1 MYEPGPHPPRC
12 PQPGSISPPPH
23 APMRRRLCF
32 CAGLNPSLA
41 GGYFCGFGGD
51 PKRRPRA
58 SFSLCQEPDTL
69 SRVGMAS
76 GRCRFLP
83 QPLTGTDWS
92 EGGGGPRLS
101 QQTGVSAFC
110 RLFTRPTLVTTRKWC
125 AGSIELPNSNS
136 KYSLAASHLLT
147 GTFGSKGRWGA
158 AEDHPPCIPLPRKVF
173 CTT

>member
-1 MYEPGPHPPRC
+1 MCLPCEPGPPSPRR

-58 SFSLCQEPDTL
+58 SFSLCQERDTL

-83 QPLTGTDWS
+83 HPLTGTDWS

-101 QQTGVSAFC
+101 QQTGASALC
-110 RLFTRPTLVTTRKWC
+110 RLFGLHSTNLGHHHAEVVRRFNVKIFNRLGPRRSFVVWRNDAATL
-125 AGSIELPNSNS
+125 S
-136 KYSLAASHLLT
+136 
-147 GTFGSKGRWGA
+147 
-158 AEDHPPCIPLPRKVF
+158 
-173 CTT
+173 

>member
-1 MYEPGPHPPRC
+1 MCLPCEPGPPSPRR

-58 SFSLCQEPDTL
+58 SFSLCQERDTL

-83 QPLTGTDWS
+83 HPLTGTDWS

-101 QQTGVSAFC
+101 QQTGASAFMPSLWSSPDQPWSPP
-110 RLFTRPTLVTTRKWC
+110 RGSGAGVRYENTQWPWC
-125 AGSIELPNSNS
+125 A
-136 KYSLAASHLLT
+136 
-147 GTFGSKGRWGA
+147 R
-158 AEDHPPCIPLPRKVF
+158 PLNRQAP
-173 CTT
+173 